1 MCNNRVYD
9 EAWRRRVKASVK
21 HLNHQAHL
29 YHMFAIAFSTV
40 EIHHYICFTSFP
52 SHCSSSL
59 LSILLTCNVPESA
72 VDPRTRTCS
81 PHFCSPPIHILGS
94 FRTWCLIS
102 LTALGSTLT
111 VRVSRLSRT
120 LQVPHLLFRRL
131 NVGHSRIECRFF
143 LTTFM
148 TTLLQHVR
156 RSFTVQ

>member
-1 MCNNRVYD
+1 MRRLCSTIDHNNSVTRCWGIGVCNNRVYD

-81 PHFCSPPIHILGS
+81 PHFYSTPIHILGS
-94 FRTWCLIS
+94 VLDLVPHKLDR
-102 LTALGSTLT
+102 
-111 VRVSRLSRT
+111 SRFYTYCSSITTFTNVTSPSPT
-120 LQVPHLLFRRL
+120 LQAL
-131 NVGHSRIECRFF
+131 ECRPFAD
-143 LTTFM
+143 
-148 TTLLQHVR
+148 
-156 RSFTVQ
+156 